1 MHVSNFVNMRRVR
14 RRKPRHFNR
23 NTEWPQFAWRKYRS
37 QITALSWMRCT
48 INCKVDSVDQFCVI
62 DNFEENFKFTALAP
76 KKPIHG
82 AIPFV
87 FSLVLIGGLTQ
98 FSYAKI
104 LKEYCFPTAPFLP
117 LPQRSSSRKS
127 TSQQTNSKW
136 SQQNCMQVE
145 RLTRWI
151 LIAIVSM
158 DFHSLLANCGR
169 FVLLF
174 ASLWDLLRQPTTT
187 HTGILLIVLTHTH
200 LCDLASSLSG

>member
-1 MHVSNFVNMRRVR
+1 MHMSNFVNMRRVR

-48 INCKVDSVDQFCVI
+48 INCKVDSLDQFCVI
-62 DNFEENFKFTALAP
+62 DNFEENFKFTALAQ

-151 LIAIVSM
+151 LIAIVSI
-158 DFHSLLANCGR
+158 DFHSLLTLWKVRSPFCVAVGSFKTANNN
-169 FVLLF
+169 
-174 ASLWDLLRQPTTT
+174 T
-187 HTGILLIVLTHTH
+187 HMHFTDSPHTHTH
-200 LCDLASSLSG
+200 LCHLASSLSG

>member
-1 MHVSNFVNMRRVR
+1 M
-14 RRKPRHFNR
+14 
-23 NTEWPQFAWRKYRS
+23 
-37 QITALSWMRCT
+37 
-48 INCKVDSVDQFCVI
+48 
-62 DNFEENFKFTALAP
+62 
-76 KKPIHG
+76 
-82 AIPFV
+82 

-174 ASLWDLLRQPTTT
+174 ASLWDLLKQPTTT

-200 LCDLASSLSG
+200 TPMWPGLFTVGLNTWYFFHFWGIFVIFRYLHQARLESKTILTGIRFIYK